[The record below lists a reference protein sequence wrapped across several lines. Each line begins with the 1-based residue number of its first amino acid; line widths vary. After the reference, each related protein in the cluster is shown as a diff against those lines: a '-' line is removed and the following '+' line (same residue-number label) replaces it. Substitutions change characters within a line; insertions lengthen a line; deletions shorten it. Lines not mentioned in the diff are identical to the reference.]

1 MEKRQPVNIRGL
13 KRFAV
18 DNCKDV
24 PVPER
29 MDDTGKKIAV
39 IGGGPSG
46 LSAAFFLSIMGHEV
60 TVFEKRSQ
68 LGGMLRYGIP
78 NYRLPRERLQWDI
91 DAILSTGV
99 ECRLDYDVST
109 PEAIAEIREN
119 YDATYISIGSH
130 NAKSIGIPGE
140 YAKGVIPAVEMLRGI
155 GDDAMPDFKDKTCL
169 LYTSK
174 KPADKKK
181 IAIIAAAVI
190 VVLDAVIGVGAR
202 CV

>member
-1 MEKRQPVNIRGL
+1 
-13 KRFAV
+13 
-18 DNCKDV
+18 
-24 PVPER
+24 

-109 PEAIAEIREN
+109 PEA
-119 YDATYISIGSH
+119 DS
-130 NAKSIGIPGE
+130 
-140 YAKGVIPAVEMLRGI
+140 
-155 GDDAMPDFKDKTCL
+155 
-169 LYTSK
+169 
-174 KPADKKK
+174 
-181 IAIIAAAVI
+181 
-190 VVLDAVIGVGAR
+190 
-202 CV
+202 